1 MTPFV
6 PACQEGVTEMCKIM
20 DEMKREA
27 VQEERYE
34 FAEKLLNK
42 KIMTKEEIADLAN
55 ISVEE
60 VEELSKELQ
69 VQ

>member
-34 FAEKLLNK
+34 FAENLLNMK
-42 KIMTKEEIADLAN
+42 KLTKEEITQAAN

-69 VQ
+69 AQ